1 MFDGNS
7 TTYCTHIFFAGV
19 FKSGRPLRVKSASM
33 QERNLLA
40 DSTFD
45 KLQFNIV
52 WEMSRWQPLDSDQK
66 VM

>member
-1 MFDGNS
+1 MATLQHTVLTF
-7 TTYCTHIFFAGV
+7 FFAGV

-52 WEMSRWQPLDSDQK
+52 WEM
-66 VM
+66 

>member
-40 DSTFD
+40 DSTCD

-52 WEMSRWQPLDSDQK
+52 WEM
-66 VM
+66 